1 MTLENLQKH
10 SKKLSRSQLYDN
22 RKFLQVA
29 FKSKNLSK
37 IVRFLSKSENQLAHL
52 ALDKI
57 TKNCPIAMTYTLEM
71 LSRLTPKSK
80 IEDALDLEY
89 RFTSR
94 AQEFGSFQEG
104 IRAAI
109 IDKDRKPKWK
119 FKIDGVPKEI
129 IDEFFKPV

>member
-1 MTLENLQKH
+1 
-10 SKKLSRSQLYDN
+10 
-22 RKFLQVA
+22 
-29 FKSKNLSK
+29 
-37 IVRFLSKSENQLAHL
+37 
-52 ALDKI
+52 
-57 TKNCPIAMTYTLEM
+57 MTYTLEM
-71 LSRLTPKSK
+71 LSRLTPSSK

-119 FKIDGVPKEI
+119 FKIDEVPKEI

>member
-1 MTLENLQKH
+1 
-10 SKKLSRSQLYDN
+10 
-22 RKFLQVA
+22 
-29 FKSKNLSK
+29 
-37 IVRFLSKSENQLAHL
+37 
-52 ALDKI
+52 
-57 TKNCPIAMTYTLEM
+57 MTYTLEM
-71 LSRLTPKSK
+71 LSRLTPSSK

-119 FKIDGVPKEI
+119 FKIDGVPKET